1 MFKKRNAQ
9 GTSIK
14 IIVAAVIG
22 LIVIVAAVALLTG
35 KLNIFGEGI
44 KKFGD
49 PEKTCKEQTGNDPID
64 GDCGSDEISI
74 LARDASAQGKKC
86 CKSTSAPP
94 VAVVDP
100 CDTCPNDRDMCE
112 SNPDCVHHSCC

>member
-49 PEKTCKEQTGNDPID
+49 PEKTC
-64 GDCGSDEISI
+64 
-74 LARDASAQGKKC
+74 SAQKTAANPTELDDKCDSTQTQILSSDAAGKGKKC
-86 CKSTSAPP
+86 YKKTS
-94 VAVVDP
+94 
-100 CDTCPNDRDMCE
+100 
-112 SNPDCVHHSCC
+112 

>member
-1 MFKKRNAQ
+1 MFKRKAQ

-49 PEKTCKEQTGNDPID
+49 PEATC
-64 GDCGSDEISI
+64 
-74 LARDASAQGKKC
+74 SAQSADLRDKCNVNTETQILSSDAAGKGKKC
-86 CKSTSAPP
+86 CKTTS
-94 VAVVDP
+94 
-100 CDTCPNDRDMCE
+100 
-112 SNPDCVHHSCC
+112 